1 METEITSR
9 KPQLFIDFSQ
19 SDIKSGEEF
28 FPLIYEELKRIAYSK
43 VSSESNNITI
53 TATGLVHEVYLK
65 MIDQTKIE
73 AKDKSHFLAIAAR
86 CMRQILVDHA
96 RKKTAEKRGGNKQD
110 VTYIDEL
117 LKVYKQSEKV
127 IDLDDKLNELA
138 RFDERLADVVTLRFF
153 GHMTVHSTAEALGVS
168 ERTVKR
174 DWAKARGWLYKELKN
189 KFE

>member
-96 RKKTAEKRGGNKQD
+96 RKKKAEKRGGNKQD